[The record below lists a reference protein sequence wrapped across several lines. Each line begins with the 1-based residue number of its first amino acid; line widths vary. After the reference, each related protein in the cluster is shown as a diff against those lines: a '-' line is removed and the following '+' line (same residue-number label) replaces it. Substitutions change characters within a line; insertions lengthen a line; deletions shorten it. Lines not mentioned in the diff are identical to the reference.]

1 MVVIIF
7 TVIMAI
13 LLTLS
18 RRRLGYFIMAILA
31 GVVLNQYLNAEIVK
45 ILTLSN
51 LQIPQTTLVGIVGL
65 GLIFTPALLLLPKNF
80 KQENWLFGVT
90 SSIFTSIFVL
100 VISHSSLSRVFVLDD
115 LSKNL
120 ALWVENYAG
129 IIVLV
134 AVIMAI
140 LSIFSTKTKKDDKK
154 S

>member
-1 MVVIIF
+1 MVVIVF

-18 RRRLGYFIMAILA
+18 RRKLGYFIMAILA

-100 VISHSSLSRVFVLDD
+100 
-115 LSKNL
+115 
-120 ALWVENYAG
+120 
-129 IIVLV
+129 
-134 AVIMAI
+134 
-140 LSIFSTKTKKDDKK
+140 
-154 S
+154 